1 MKNIFKTTFVLLL
14 FSFQT
19 LFAQDIVP
27 RKPES
32 SVPIIVAQKFESKFP
47 KKDPVWFSQFQGRY
61 DNKMVYEARFMF
73 DNRYSAAIYNRDGDM
88 IAFTATIS
96 NSEIPEKAL
105 NYMKE
110 HYPYQSIT
118 EAGIVD
124 RGKESTIELGIYI
137 NNRFTIVVF
146 DKEGN
151 FIKTTLG

>member
-1 MKNIFKTTFVLLL
+1 MKKLIQLSFVLVL
-14 FSFQT
+14 FQFAN
-19 LFAQDIVP
+19 LFAQNLIP
-27 RKPES
+27 PKPES
-32 SVPIIVAQKFESKFP
+32 NVPIIVAQNFETKFP

-61 DNKMVYEARFMF
+61 DNKMVFEARFLF
-73 DNRYSAAIYNRDGDM
+73 DKRYSTAVYNREGDM
-88 IAFTATIS
+88 IAFTATIE

-105 NYMKE
+105 TYMKE
-110 HYPYQSIT
+110 HYPYQTIT

-137 NNRFTIVVF
+137 NNRFTVVVF